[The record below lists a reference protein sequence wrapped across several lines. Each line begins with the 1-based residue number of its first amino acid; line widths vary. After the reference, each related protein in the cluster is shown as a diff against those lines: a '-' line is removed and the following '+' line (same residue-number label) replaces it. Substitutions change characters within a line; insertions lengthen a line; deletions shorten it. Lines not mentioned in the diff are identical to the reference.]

1 MTGTAV
7 NRIRSQVEFHGGRT
21 TMKVSEV
28 MTREVQTI
36 QPDQPVQEAASF
48 MLSADAGSIPVTD
61 GERLIG
67 MITDRDIA
75 VRGVA
80 KGRGPDTPVRDLM
93 SNDVIC
99 ARIDDDCDD
108 VASKMSEAQ
117 VRRLPVIDEQQKLC
131 GIVSLGDLAR
141 ETDNE
146 SAHEALEGV
155 SQPGGQHQQ

>member
-1 MTGTAV
+1 
-7 NRIRSQVEFHGGRT
+7 
-21 TMKVSEV
+21 MKVSEV
-28 MTREVQTI
+28 MTREVQTVS
-36 QPDQPVQEAASF
+36 PDQPAQDAASF
-48 MLSADAGSIPVTD
+48 MLQANAGAIPVID

-80 KGRGPDTPVRDLM
+80 KGCGPDTPVRELM
-93 SNDVIC
+93 SNDIVC
-99 ARIDDDCDD
+99 AQEDDNVED
-108 VASKMSEAQ
+108 VATKMSEAQ
-117 VRRLPVIDEQQKLC
+117 VRRLPVIDQDQRLC

-141 ETDNE
+141 ETNSE